1 MLMASVSQLPS
12 VNKSDRSSPLSNIA
26 HRSAQDASLVE
37 TDRLFLRL
45 LRHKF
50 WLDSSLA
57 TVDRAVAMLREIAD
71 QADLGLGSRQG
82 GAVYISL
89 RNPLAL
95 ACLLFLI

>member
-1 MLMASVSQLPS
+1 MASVSQLLS
-12 VNKSDRSSPLSNIA
+12 VNKSYRSSPLSNIA

-57 TVDRAVAMLREIAD
+57 TVDRAVAMLTEIAD

-82 GAVYISL
+82 GAVYIILS
-89 RNPLAL
+89 
-95 ACLLFLI
+95 FL

>member
-1 MLMASVSQLPS
+1 MTSIYFGYKRDRLLIASVSQLLS

-57 TVDRAVAMLREIAD
+57 TVDRAVTMLTEIAD
-71 QADLGLGSRQG
+71 QADLGLGSRQ
-82 GAVYISL
+82 VI
-89 RNPLAL
+89 LA
-95 ACLLFLI
+95 